1 MWFQVNLYLPMRAM
15 YILIN
20 RGKQGATMSRK
31 KVSIL
36 CSHMYQESNTQLT
49 RTREKPFT
57 QAHVLTIRPPG
68 QYKPTKFIKYD
79 RLGGFTCALFFF
91 WESQCGGELGQLRK

>member
-1 MWFQVNLYLPMRAM
+1 MWFQVNSYLPMRAM

-36 CSHMYQESNTQLT
+36 CSHRHLAILFHYILNIVVLFWHNT
-49 RTREKPFT
+49 
-57 QAHVLTIRPPG
+57 
-68 QYKPTKFIKYD
+68 
-79 RLGGFTCALFFF
+79 
-91 WESQCGGELGQLRK
+91 ELM